1 MMTNNEFNTLR
12 DRMRTEKVMA
22 KAKLRELFYK
32 DVKVLTRSPE
42 FASGGYASIKAGGEY
57 PYKNQSKTVKLKLRC
72 GHLSAKVIV

>member
-1 MMTNNEFNTLR
+1 MMTNNEFNILR
-12 DRMRTEKVMA
+12 YRMRTEKVMA

-42 FASGGYASIKAGGEY
+42 FASSGYASIKAGGEY

-72 GHLSAKVIV
+72 GYLSAKVIV

>member
-12 DRMRTEKVMA
+12 TRMHTEKVME

-32 DVKVLTRSPE
+32 DVKALTRSPE
-42 FASGGYASIKAGGEY
+42 FSSGGYASIKAGGDY

-72 GHLSAKVIV
+72 GYLSAKVIV